1 MVFTEDIRKTI
12 LQLANE
18 CGPGKLFYP
27 SEVAKII
34 DHDNWPRIIDQ
45 VELVAASLID
55 EGKIL
60 LTTSSKGEELAYTK
74 RI

>member
-12 LQLANE
+12 LKLAND

-27 SEVAKII
+27 SEVAKFI
-34 DHDNWPRIIDQ
+34 DKDNWPRLIDQ
-45 VELVAASLID
+45 VELVASALIE

-60 LTTSSKGEELAYTK
+60 ITTSSKGEELAYTK
-74 RI
+74 RN